1 MTGKPRLR
9 KIQRYLKKSA
19 GAGRYLPIPLAFTT
33 WKGSGVCRTV
43 YIFMDNRKKRILIVE
58 DDKNIADIVDYNICK
73 QGYETDTAYD
83 GEKGLALALS
93 GQYDLILLDVML
105 PKMDGFE
112 ICRRVRERLDTP
124 IIMLTARE
132 EERDK
137 VFGLELGADDY
148 MTKPFS
154 TAELLSRIKANI
166 RRYSSETIVRA
177 PQTQAAQDAPAEII
191 TVGDLKINCDQ
202 YSVQKNGKDISLSK
216 QQYEML
222 VFLAKNRGKK
232 YKQEELLKEVW
243 GYDDYYGEVR
253 TVDVTITRLRK
264 QIEDNPSEP
273 KYIKNK
279 RGVGYYME

>member
-1 MTGKPRLR
+1 ME
-9 KIQRYLKKSA
+9 Q
-19 GAGRYLPIPLAFTT
+19 
-33 WKGSGVCRTV
+33 
-43 YIFMDNRKKRILIVE
+43 RKKRILIVE
-58 DDKNIADIVDYNICK
+58 DEKNIADILDYNVQK
-73 QGYETDTAYD
+73 QGYDTEVAYD

-93 GQYDLILLDVML
+93 GGFDLILLDVML

-166 RRYSSETIVRA
+166 RRYSGEAVVRTA
-177 PQTQAAQDAPAEII
+177 KEEPEKQEII
-191 TVGDLKINCDQ
+191 KIGELEINCSA
-202 YSVQKNGKDISLSK
+202 YSVKKKGKEISLSK
-216 QQYEML
+216 QQYELL
-222 VFLAKNRGKK
+222 VFLARNRGKK
-232 YKQEELLKEVW
+232 YRQEALLKEVW

-253 TVDVTITRLRK
+253 TVDVTVTRLRK

-273 KYIKNK
+273 QYIKNK
-279 RGVGYYME
+279 RGMGYYIE

>member
-1 MTGKPRLR
+1 ME
-9 KIQRYLKKSA
+9 Q
-19 GAGRYLPIPLAFTT
+19 
-33 WKGSGVCRTV
+33 
-43 YIFMDNRKKRILIVE
+43 RKKRILIVE
-58 DDKNIADIVDYNICK
+58 DEKNIADILEYNVQK
-73 QGYETDTAYD
+73 QGYNTDVAYD

-93 GQYDLILLDVML
+93 GGFDLILLDVML

-166 RRYSSETIVRA
+166 RRYSGEAVVRTA
-177 PQTQAAQDAPAEII
+177 KEEPEKQEII
-191 TVGDLKINCDQ
+191 KIGDLEINCSA
-202 YSVQKNGKDISLSK
+202 YSVKKKGKEISLSK
-216 QQYEML
+216 QQYELL
-222 VFLAKNRGKK
+222 VFLARNRGKK
-232 YKQEELLKEVW
+232 YRQEALLKEVW

-253 TVDVTITRLRK
+253 TVDVTVTRLRK

-273 KYIKNK
+273 QYIKNK
-279 RGVGYYME
+279 RGMGYYIE

>member
-1 MTGKPRLR
+1 
-9 KIQRYLKKSA
+9 
-19 GAGRYLPIPLAFTT
+19 
-33 WKGSGVCRTV
+33 
-43 YIFMDNRKKRILIVE
+43 MDNRKKRILIVE

-166 RRYSSETIVRA
+166 RRYSSETIVRT

-216 QQYEML
+216 QQYELL

>member
-1 MTGKPRLR
+1 ME
-9 KIQRYLKKSA
+9 Q
-19 GAGRYLPIPLAFTT
+19 
-33 WKGSGVCRTV
+33 
-43 YIFMDNRKKRILIVE
+43 RKKRILIVE
-58 DDKNIADIVDYNICK
+58 DEKNIADILDYNVQK
-73 QGYETDTAYD
+73 QGYDTDVAYD

-93 GQYDLILLDVML
+93 GGYDLILLDVML

-166 RRYSSETIVRA
+166 RRYSGEAVAKAAPEKET
-177 PQTQAAQDAPAEII
+177 QEII
-191 TVGDLKINCDQ
+191 KIGDLEINCSA
-202 YSVQKNGKDISLSK
+202 YSVKKKGKEISLSK
-216 QQYEML
+216 QQYELL
-222 VFLAKNRGKK
+222 VFLARNRGKK
-232 YKQEELLKEVW
+232 YRQEALLKEVW

-273 KYIKNK
+273 QYIKNK
-279 RGVGYYME
+279 RGMGYYIE

>member
-1 MTGKPRLR
+1 MN
-9 KIQRYLKKSA
+9 Q
-19 GAGRYLPIPLAFTT
+19 
-33 WKGSGVCRTV
+33 
-43 YIFMDNRKKRILIVE
+43 RKKRILIVE
-58 DDKNIADIVDYNICK
+58 DEKNIADILDYNVQK
-73 QGYETDTAYD
+73 QGYDTAVAYD

-93 GQYDLILLDVML
+93 GGYDLILLDVML

-166 RRYSSETIVRA
+166 RRYSGEAVVRQ
-177 PQTQAAQDAPAEII
+177 PEEPEKQEII
-191 TVGDLKINCDQ
+191 KIGDLEINCSA
-202 YSVQKNGKDISLSK
+202 YSVKKKGKEISLSK
-216 QQYEML
+216 QQYELL
-222 VFLAKNRGKK
+222 VFLARNRGKK
-232 YKQEELLKEVW
+232 YRQEALLKEVW

-253 TVDVTITRLRK
+253 TVDVTVTRLRK

-273 KYIKNK
+273 QYIKNK
-279 RGVGYYME
+279 RGMGYYIE

>member
-1 MTGKPRLR
+1 ME
-9 KIQRYLKKSA
+9 Q
-19 GAGRYLPIPLAFTT
+19 
-33 WKGSGVCRTV
+33 
-43 YIFMDNRKKRILIVE
+43 RKKRILIVE
-58 DDKNIADIVDYNICK
+58 DEKNIADILDYNVQK
-73 QGYETDTAYD
+73 QGYDTAVAYD
-83 GEKGLALALS
+83 GEKGVALALS
-93 GQYDLILLDVML
+93 GGYDLILLDVML

-166 RRYSSETIVRA
+166 RRYSGEAVVRQ
-177 PQTQAAQDAPAEII
+177 PEEPEKQEII
-191 TVGDLKINCDQ
+191 KIGDLEINCSA
-202 YSVQKNGKDISLSK
+202 YSVKKKGKEISLSK
-216 QQYEML
+216 QQYELL
-222 VFLAKNRGKK
+222 VFLARNRGKK
-232 YKQEELLKEVW
+232 YRQEALLKEVW

-253 TVDVTITRLRK
+253 TVDVTVTRLRK

-273 KYIKNK
+273 QYIKNK
-279 RGVGYYME
+279 RGMGYYIE

>member
-1 MTGKPRLR
+1 
-9 KIQRYLKKSA
+9 
-19 GAGRYLPIPLAFTT
+19 
-33 WKGSGVCRTV
+33 
-43 YIFMDNRKKRILIVE
+43 
-58 DDKNIADIVDYNICK
+58 
-73 QGYETDTAYD
+73 
-83 GEKGLALALS
+83 
-93 GQYDLILLDVML
+93 ML
-105 PKMDGFE
+105 PEMDGFE
-112 ICRRVRERLDTP
+112 ICKEIRNHKNTP
-124 IIMLTARE
+124 IIMVSAKKDDI
-132 EERDK
+132 DK
-137 VFGLELGADDY
+137 IRGLGLGADDY

-216 QQYEML
+216 QQYELL

>member
-1 MTGKPRLR
+1 ME
-9 KIQRYLKKSA
+9 Q
-19 GAGRYLPIPLAFTT
+19 
-33 WKGSGVCRTV
+33 
-43 YIFMDNRKKRILIVE
+43 RKKRILIVE
-58 DDKNIADIVDYNICK
+58 DEKNIADILEYNVQK
-73 QGYETDTAYD
+73 QGYNTDVAYD

-93 GQYDLILLDVML
+93 GGFDLILLDVML
-105 PKMDGFE
+105 PKMDGYE

-166 RRYSSETIVRA
+166 RRYSGEAVVRTA
-177 PQTQAAQDAPAEII
+177 KEEPEKQEII
-191 TVGDLKINCDQ
+191 KIGDLEINCSA
-202 YSVQKNGKDISLSK
+202 YSVKKKGKEISLSK
-216 QQYEML
+216 QQYELL
-222 VFLAKNRGKK
+222 VFLARNRGKK
-232 YKQEELLKEVW
+232 YRQEALLKEVW

-253 TVDVTITRLRK
+253 TVDVTVTRLRK

-273 KYIKNK
+273 QYIKNK
-279 RGVGYYME
+279 RGMGYYIE

>member
-1 MTGKPRLR
+1 ME
-9 KIQRYLKKSA
+9 Q
-19 GAGRYLPIPLAFTT
+19 
-33 WKGSGVCRTV
+33 
-43 YIFMDNRKKRILIVE
+43 RKKRILIVE
-58 DDKNIADIVDYNICK
+58 DEKNIADILEYNVQK
-73 QGYETDTAYD
+73 QGYDTDVAYD

-93 GQYDLILLDVML
+93 GGFDLILLDVML

-166 RRYSSETIVRA
+166 RRYSGEAVVRTA
-177 PQTQAAQDAPAEII
+177 KEEPEKQEII
-191 TVGDLKINCDQ
+191 KIGDLEINCSA
-202 YSVQKNGKDISLSK
+202 YSVKKKGKEISLSK
-216 QQYEML
+216 QQYELL
-222 VFLAKNRGKK
+222 VFLARNRGKK
-232 YKQEELLKEVW
+232 YRQEALLKEVW

-253 TVDVTITRLRK
+253 TVDVTVTRLRK

-273 KYIKNK
+273 QYIKNK
-279 RGVGYYME
+279 RGMGYYIE

>member
-1 MTGKPRLR
+1 ME
-9 KIQRYLKKSA
+9 Q
-19 GAGRYLPIPLAFTT
+19 
-33 WKGSGVCRTV
+33 
-43 YIFMDNRKKRILIVE
+43 RKKRILIVE
-58 DDKNIADIVDYNICK
+58 DEKNIADILEYNVQK
-73 QGYETDTAYD
+73 QGYDTEVAYD

-93 GQYDLILLDVML
+93 GGFDLILLDVML

-166 RRYSSETIVRA
+166 RRYSGEAVVRTA
-177 PQTQAAQDAPAEII
+177 KEEPEKQEII
-191 TVGDLKINCDQ
+191 KIGDLEINCSA
-202 YSVQKNGKDISLSK
+202 YSVKKKGKEISLSK
-216 QQYEML
+216 QQYELL
-222 VFLAKNRGKK
+222 VFLARNRGKK
-232 YKQEELLKEVW
+232 YRQEALLKEVW

-253 TVDVTITRLRK
+253 TVDVTVTRLRK

-273 KYIKNK
+273 QYIKNK
-279 RGVGYYME
+279 RGMGYYIE

>member
-1 MTGKPRLR
+1 ME
-9 KIQRYLKKSA
+9 Q
-19 GAGRYLPIPLAFTT
+19 
-33 WKGSGVCRTV
+33 
-43 YIFMDNRKKRILIVE
+43 RKKRILIVE
-58 DDKNIADIVDYNICK
+58 DEKNIADILDYNVQK
-73 QGYETDTAYD
+73 QGYDTAVAYD

-93 GQYDLILLDVML
+93 GGYDLILLDVML

-166 RRYSSETIVRA
+166 RRYSGEAVVRQ
-177 PQTQAAQDAPAEII
+177 PDEPEKQEII
-191 TVGDLKINCDQ
+191 KIGDLEINCSA
-202 YSVQKNGKDISLSK
+202 YSVKKKGKEISLSK
-216 QQYEML
+216 QQYELL
-222 VFLAKNRGKK
+222 VFLARNRGKK
-232 YKQEELLKEVW
+232 YRQEALLKEVW

-253 TVDVTITRLRK
+253 TVDVTVTRLRK

-273 KYIKNK
+273 QYIKNK
-279 RGVGYYME
+279 RGMGYYIE